1 MGKIISV
8 RAEINETK
16 PKRDSQRIEE
26 AKLILTKDK
35 EDLLTKREKTQINKV
50 RGKKGD
56 ITTDNYEIYKN
67 SQKLQKFMAIPEKL

>member
-1 MGKIISV
+1 MGKMISV
-8 RAEINETK
+8 RAESNETK

-35 EDLLTKREKTQINKV
+35 ENLLTKREKTQINKV

-56 ITTDNYEIYKN
+56 ITTDDYEITKVYKKHGY
-67 SQKLQKFMAIPEKL
+67 S